1 MLPLAILFA
10 VTAVLDPAP
19 TVTGNCS
26 PTRVHFNGHI
36 RSDAPGSVTYTWLR
50 SNQAAGRTFTLKFEQ
65 PGSLPVSYDL
75 LVRKAESGS
84 VMLRVVFP
92 HQVDSAKVKYQAT
105 CR

>member
-1 MLPLAILFA
+1 MLFA
-10 VTAVLDPAP
+10 VSAVLDPTPA
-19 TVTGNCS
+19 VTGNCS

-50 SNQAAGRTFTLKFEQ
+50 SNQPAGRTFTVKFEQ

-75 LVRKAESGS
+75 LVRKAESGT

-92 HQVDSAKVKYQAT
+92 QQADSDKVKYRAT
-105 CR
+105 CP